1 MSQDP
6 RLDLLVDLFPAVP
19 RSELVARISS
29 CDNFDTLVDQ
39 LLVESQNP
47 TVQHDL
53 QTVPEN
59 VHQTE
64 LQFMFPHI
72 NPGKIAE
79 TLKQHDNNFQDAANA
94 LMDPN
99 QPKQASQPDLTDLCG
114 LSPQTTEPYVKKHAG
129 DAIKALI
136 DILATFC
143 HQKQKRTS
151 RVQKGAVDSLYV
163 PLYVYK
169 SSSKE
174 AAELNECIL
183 QNRQL
188 QKLNYAFLK
197 RLLVFFKGN
206 VVKVL
211 AAAVAIVDAHKERF
225 TFDFT
230 LKLDAEVFS
239 TPKPSLSDVL
249 RAGPSNSSNFQPT
262 QLAARES
269 TAVVPNSSIKRPSA
283 VKSSLDLHG
292 YTVLD
297 AQEAAEDAVDSWWQE
312 ELRLREEE
320 GFFSRYGRKCRFLEP
335 LSIVTGRGIHSQGG
349 PKIRGLVM
357 RMLTTRGFQFED
369 DGGRLVVIGKK

>member
-1 MSQDP
+1 MSQDT
-6 RLDLLVDLFPAVP
+6 RLDVLIDLFPAVP
-19 RSELVARISS
+19 RSELVAMISS

-53 QTVPEN
+53 QTIPEN
-59 VHQTE
+59 VHQSE

-72 NPGKIAE
+72 SPGKIAE

-99 QPKQASQPDLTDLCG
+99 QPDQPNVPDLTELCG
-114 LSPQTTEPYVKKHAG
+114 LSPQTTDPYVEKYGG
-129 DAIKALI
+129 DTIKALI

-151 RVQKGAVDSLYV
+151 RVQNGFVNSLYV

-174 AAELNECIL
+174 AVELNECIL
-183 QNRQL
+183 QNGQL

-206 VVKVL
+206 VFKVL
-211 AAAVAIVDAHKERF
+211 AAAVAIVDAHKESF

-239 TPKPSLSDVL
+239 SPKPSLSDVL
-249 RAGPSNSSNFQPT
+249 RAGPSNSNIIQPT
-262 QLAARES
+262 HLTAKKTTAAV
-269 TAVVPNSSIKRPSA
+269 ANSSLQRPSA
-283 VKSSLDLHG
+283 VRSSIDLHG
-292 YTVLD
+292 YTVVD

-312 ELRLREEE
+312 EMRLREEE
-320 GFFSRYGRKCRFLEP
+320 GFFSRYGRKCHFLEP